1 MLGHQLGEHFVLG
14 LDLLLQPLDAILLWR
29 PLAGLVLEGGGA
41 VFKSLLSPAI
51 ENRQLNLELVAELRD
66 RLLVHQM
73 PSQNGDLLRQ
83 EVIELLRDGM
93 SDFAGRRCRR
103 CLESGLKSSLPT

>member
-14 LDLLLQPLDAILLWR
+14 LDLLLQSLDAILLWR

-51 ENRQLNLELVAELRD
+51 ENRRLNLELVAELRD
-66 RLLVHQM
+66 GILLDPM
-73 PSQNGDLLRQ
+73 SSQDGDLFLGC
-83 EVIELLRDGM
+83 VVL
-93 SDFAGRRCRR
+93 A
-103 CLESGLKSSLPT
+103 